1 MNNEE
6 KLVVLRRMTAKFTVT
21 TKIDWRDRCTS
32 IRNQGSCGSCTSF
45 GVIGVIEALLKL
57 KYSQVIDLSERDLFA
72 CSGGKCSEGNTV
84 EATLDRAKYGIA
96 TEEQC
101 PYAPI
106 DIACFNYN
114 RSVKIADYSYAFGP
128 EGIKRALENGP
139 VIGTMEVH
147 ESFFH
152 YKSGVYHNL
161 GPQDSIIG
169 GHCITIVG
177 YDDKLGAWLV
187 RNSWGTGW
195 GMQGYVWI
203 KYNDSD
209 IDTQGYIL
217 HINTPTP
224 IPISKSKCKC
234 LSFLRTLFRRFI

>member
-1 MNNEE
+1 
-6 KLVVLRRMTAKFTVT
+6 MTAKFTVT
-21 TKIDWRDRCTS
+21 IMINWRGYCS
-32 IRNQGSCGSCTSF
+32 FIRNQGSCGSCTAF
-45 GVIGVIEALLKL
+45 GIIGAIEAILRI
-57 KYSQVIDLSERDLFA
+57 KYDVEKDLSERDLFA

-96 TEEQC
+96 TEEEC
-101 PYAPI
+101 PYMSY
-106 DIACFNYN
+106 DTVCMNFN
-114 RSVKIADYSYAFGP
+114 RSIGTKIADYSYAIGP
-128 EGIKRALENGP
+128 EAIKLALENGP
-139 VIGTMEVH
+139 VVGTMEVH

-161 GPQDSIIG
+161 GPQDSVIG

-195 GMQGYVWI
+195 GIQGYAYV
-203 KYNDSD
+203 KYADSN
-209 IDTQGYIL
+209 IDTTGYIV
-217 HINTPTP
+217 NVNSPAPT
-224 IPISKSKCKC
+224 PISKSKCKC